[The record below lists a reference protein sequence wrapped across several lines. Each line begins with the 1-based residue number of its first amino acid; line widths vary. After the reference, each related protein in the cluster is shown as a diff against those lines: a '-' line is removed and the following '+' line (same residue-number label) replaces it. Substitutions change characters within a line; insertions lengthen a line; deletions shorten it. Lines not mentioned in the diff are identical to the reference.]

1 MGGSSRHHHQAP
13 ALNSQGLL
21 LWSLNVNAA
30 LDHRLAADGK
40 GLIVADRK
48 RVDWEA
54 VERDYRTGSL
64 SLRELGVKHGVDNA
78 AIARKK
84 KKEGWTQDLTS
95 AVRQAT
101 NAALIQEIVS
111 TAVSEGQ
118 QSVSTAVM
126 AAAEVNRQVIVG
138 HRKALQQLESDALS
152 ARARLLALA
161 EGAADVRE
169 AAAVVTALEASGR
182 TLKLVI
188 EGQRKAF
195 GLDDEDEKG
204 DKGAVTVN
212 VVRFSDA

>member
-1 MGGSSRHHHQAP
+1 MAS
-13 ALNSQGLL
+13 
-21 LWSLNVNAA
+21 
-30 LDHRLAADGK
+30 
-40 GLIVADRK
+40 K

-64 SLRELGVKHGVDNA
+64 SLRELGLKHNVDHA

-84 KKEGWTQDLTS
+84 TKEGWTQDLS
-95 AVRQAT
+95 AAVRQAT
-101 NAALIQEIVS
+101 NAALIQEIVN
-111 TAVSEGQ
+111 TAVNDGQ
-118 QSVSTAVM
+118 QSVTTVVL
-126 AAAEVNRQVIVG
+126 AAAEVNRQVITG

-169 AAAVVTALEASGR
+169 AAAVVSALEASGR

-195 GLDDEDEKG
+195 GLDDDEKS

-212 VVRFSDA
+212 VVKFSDD